1 MRRSR
6 GRAHPVPRPRRHVRL
21 RRRRAVSPKTAG
33 RSGCPQGGPAA
44 RPRGD
49 GREDHRPVHAPD
61 GPRAPG
67 AATGPSPIPTGP
79 SGGGRAAG
87 AGARGA
93 ARRWAYPTPPP
104 AAVRTR
110 RRGGPPAAPVPA
122 SPRAGLGRKRL
133 GRRRWRASEPT
144 RPKPV
149 WVSRSVFRT
158 QVEAR
163 AASRESIEIFDHPP
177 RPHRALGCRT
187 PLAVPQRCRPLF
199 GCPRSRMKS
208 PAADGVHGRGG
219 VGGQAD
225 LTTVA
230 GRITR
235 PAGRRR
241 NGWAGTSSPG
251 VSKQRWEA
259 QECFRKS
266 LWGPW
271 WHSEAPRC

>member
-1 MRRSR
+1 MAVKTIDPFMRRADPGSR
-6 GRAHPVPRPRRHVRL
+6 
-21 RRRRAVSPKTAG
+21 
-33 RSGCPQGGPAA
+33 
-44 RPRGD
+44 
-49 GREDHRPVHAPD
+49 
-61 GPRAPG
+61 G

-93 ARRWAYPTPPP
+93 ARRWAYPTAPP

-122 SPRAGLGRKRL
+122 SPRAGPGRKRL

-158 QVEAR
+158 RVEAR
-163 AASRESIEIFDHPP
+163 TASCASIEIFDHPP

-199 GCPRSRMKS
+199 GCPRSWMKS